1 MGKLPMVAA
10 EKDLIIIAKI
20 PKDDHLWKIMMSGIL
35 PTKLGAT
42 LTLVCLLI
50 KTNIVQLNN

>member
-1 MGKLPMVAA
+1 MVAA

>member
-1 MGKLPMVAA
+1 MGKLSMAAA

-35 PTKLGAT
+35 LKKLGAT